1 MELAWC
7 CKCHTDVS
15 LARAVAELPC
25 PRCGATTYF
34 LIAGDAERDAL
45 LSESERMMRIGRW
58 PEAKRALLSC
68 SELGLISVADYNLS
82 FATLEWRKNC
92 VEAAIGMI
100 SARAVPLSDFREA
113 LAKDYDKF
121 VIGWVLREFRGI
133 RLVPDGGSYL
143 VEVRAE

>member
-68 SELGLISVADYNLS
+68 SERGLISVADYNLS

-92 VEAAIGMI
+92 VETAVGMV